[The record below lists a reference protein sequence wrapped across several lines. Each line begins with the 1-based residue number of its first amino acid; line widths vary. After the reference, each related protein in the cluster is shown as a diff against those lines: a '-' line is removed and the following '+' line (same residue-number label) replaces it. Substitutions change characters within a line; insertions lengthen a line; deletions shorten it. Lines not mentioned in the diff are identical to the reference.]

1 MATVVWTNGYLIVNG
16 VDMSNHCRG
25 VTLTYNAEMIEDTVF
40 GASARTKKPGYK
52 NWQVSAIL
60 EQDFAANSVD
70 ATLFPLVGN
79 ATAFNVGC
87 RSDAAAQ
94 NATNPTYYGNCVLE
108 SYQPLQG
115 GVGELL
121 VTNVT
126 FQSAGALTR
135 NAT

>member
-1 MATVVWTNGYLIVNG
+1 MATQVWTNGYISING
-16 VDMSNHCRG
+16 ADMSNHCRG
-25 VTLTYNAEMIEDTVF
+25 ITLNYASEMIEDTVF
-40 GASARTKKPGYK
+40 GAAARTKKPGYK
-52 NWQVSAIL
+52 NWSVTAIL

-79 ATAFNVGC
+79 ATAFNVAV
-87 RSDAAAQ
+87 RPDAGNQ
-94 NATNPTYYGNCVLE
+94 SATNPTYFGNCVLE

-121 VTNVT
+121 QTTVT

-135 NAT
+135 NAV